1 MVGGWKIST
10 ALTFATGP
18 GGTHEVPIA
27 VDASDQHFIVV
38 VDFHSRLTAVRTDH
52 ATILGN
58 PVSASKQRGTSFGR
72 EPNAQCIIGAEGSV
86 P

>member
-38 VDFHSRLTAVRTDH
+38 VDFH
-52 ATILGN
+52 
-58 PVSASKQRGTSFGR
+58 
-72 EPNAQCIIGAEGSV
+72 
-86 P
+86 